1 MKIRENGSSEYTMA
15 EIQQKSSLFGFSDSL
30 TKEMTALAKDADLS
44 AKAATGK
51 LKFADAL
58 KDSEISTN
66 DLGSALKAQLKES
79 GEKDWLKELADA
91 AEQGGEVKAL
101 SESDAVIN
109 NKSFR
114 NLLNFSANPVE
125 VLRDA
130 ILGNQVIPKDLIDVS
145 TPVAPVTNNVTN
157 NITNTVNIDVDNPA
171 DYNEFYK
178 EIMTRFQNDKKAETM
193 VQDMTIG
200 RLNGKSNFYKYRTKF

>member
-91 AEQGGEVKAL
+91 AEQGGEAYQGKVKEII
-101 SESDAVIN
+101 ESSDELANTFIKIEQAEKSTSIFSSAANFGKGLVASLKSAIVTFGPYIAGITAVI
-109 NKSFR
+109 
-114 NLLNFSANPVE
+114 
-125 VLRDA
+125 
-130 ILGNQVIPKDLIDVS
+130 
-145 TPVAPVTNNVTN
+145 
-157 NITNTVNIDVDNPA
+157 A
-171 DYNEFYK
+171 D
-178 EIMTRFQNDKKAETM
+178 
-193 VQDMTIG
+193 
-200 RLNGKSNFYKYRTKF
+200 